1 MINLDNKVAIIPGG
15 ATLIGRKVALE
26 FIRAGARVTVCD
38 IDEAGGSELE
48 IEAGDRLKFIRADI
62 TDDLQI
68 DAVINQT
75 VETWGGI
82 DCLVNVACTYL
93 DNGMDSTRAEW
104 QQALDINLV
113 SGAVFV
119 QKVVPHLRKRGGGA
133 IVNFGSI
140 SGKRAQPGRLLYAA
154 SKAAIIGATRNEALL
169 LAEENIRV
177 NSVSPGWTWSNVIRD
192 MGVPLAVPP
201 ETTGQ
206 KQTGLPEIFIC
217 PAVPLTRK
225 KSPGVWYFY
234 APMPRPA
241 LPALIFPLIAVTRQS
256 AQNRRPI
263 KYRS

>member
-1 MINLDNKVAIIPGG
+1 MINLGNKVAIIPGG
-15 ATLIGRKVALE
+15 ATLIGKKVALE

-48 IEAGDRLKFIRADI
+48 IEAGDRLKFIRADV

-75 VETWGGI
+75 VDTWGGI

-119 QKVVPHLRKRGGGA
+119 QKVVPHMRKRGGGA

-169 LAEENIRV
+169 LAEDNIRV
-177 NSVSPGWTWSNVIRD
+177 NSVSPGWVWSNVIRD
-192 MGVPLAVPP
+192 MTGNDRAKADRVAGDFHLSGRTVDP
-201 ETTGQ
+201 EEVARSVVFLCSDAASGITGADLSVDCGYTAIGAEQ
-206 KQTGLPEIFIC
+206 KTDKIPQLTG
-217 PAVPLTRK
+217 
-225 KSPGVWYFY
+225 
-234 APMPRPA
+234 
-241 LPALIFPLIAVTRQS
+241 
-256 AQNRRPI
+256 
-263 KYRS
+263 

>member
-1 MINLDNKVAIIPGG
+1 MINLGNKVAIIPGG
-15 ATLIGRKVALE
+15 ATLIGKKVALE

-38 IDEAGGSELE
+38 IDAAGGSELE
-48 IEAGDRLKFIRADI
+48 IEAGDRLKFIRADV

-75 VETWGGI
+75 VDTWGGI

-119 QKVVPHLRKRGGGA
+119 QKVVPHMRKRGGGA

-192 MGVPLAVPP
+192 MTGDDRAKADRVAGDFHLSGRTVDP
-201 ETTGQ
+201 EEVARSVVFLCSDAASGITGTDLSVDCGYTAIGAEQ
-206 KQTGLPEIFIC
+206 KTDKIPQLTG
-217 PAVPLTRK
+217 
-225 KSPGVWYFY
+225 
-234 APMPRPA
+234 
-241 LPALIFPLIAVTRQS
+241 
-256 AQNRRPI
+256 
-263 KYRS
+263 

>member
-75 VETWGGI
+75 VDTWGGI

-119 QKVVPHLRKRGGGA
+119 QKVVPHMRKRGGGA

-192 MGVPLAVPP
+192 MTGDDRAKADRVAGDFHLSGRTVDP
-201 ETTGQ
+201 EEVARSVVFLCSDAASGITGTDLSVDCGYTAIGAEQ
-206 KQTGLPEIFIC
+206 KTDKIPQLTG
-217 PAVPLTRK
+217 
-225 KSPGVWYFY
+225 
-234 APMPRPA
+234 
-241 LPALIFPLIAVTRQS
+241 
-256 AQNRRPI
+256 
-263 KYRS
+263 